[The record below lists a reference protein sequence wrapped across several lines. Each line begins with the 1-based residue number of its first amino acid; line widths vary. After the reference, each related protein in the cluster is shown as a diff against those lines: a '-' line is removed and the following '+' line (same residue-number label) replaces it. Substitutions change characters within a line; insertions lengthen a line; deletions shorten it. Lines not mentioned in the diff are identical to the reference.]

1 MPPEKNTTI
10 TIIVGDFRYSQTFVI
25 RTNRDMNKYRYER
38 KCIEFMQETQQTLT
52 PTGIEGNAEL
62 SSSLEA
68 MSDETDSEE
77 L

>member
-1 MPPEKNTTI
+1 
-10 TIIVGDFRYSQTFVI
+10 
-25 RTNRDMNKYRYER
+25 MNKYRYER
-38 KCIEFMQETQQTLT
+38 KCIEFMLETQQTLT

-62 SSSLEA
+62 SSLEA

>member
-1 MPPEKNTTI
+1 
-10 TIIVGDFRYSQTFVI
+10 
-25 RTNRDMNKYRYER
+25 MNKYRYER